1 MAAYAASVSLMHI
14 IDTIEHH
21 PSPPISI
28 DKQQVESL
36 TQIVTFLQEFLES
49 YKSPVADG
57 DEADPLEMRIVDAA
71 HAVEDVI
78 ESHIVNVIELGRSM
92 SPNEEFLQGY
102 VVDAA
107 HAAEEVNSRE
117 EVSCIDFYQD
127 LQQVIEEMNV
137 IKKEAMETSAEA
149 QPQRKVS
156 STHAGSLTSSSTV
169 KESMM
174 VGFDDVLLQLLDRLT
189 GGNRNRQI
197 IPITG
202 MGGIEKIAPQP

>member
-1 MAAYAASVSLMHI
+1 MAAYAAIVSLMNTI
-14 IDTIEHH
+14 NQIEHH

-57 DEADPLEMRIVDAA
+57 DEADPLEMRIADAA

-78 ESHIVNVIELGRSM
+78 ESHIVNVIKLGRS

-107 HAAEEVNSRE
+107 HGDEEVNSRE
-117 EVSCIDFYQD
+117 EV
-127 LQQVIEEMNV
+127 VEENCG
-137 IKKEAMETSAEA
+137 
-149 QPQRKVS
+149 KV
-156 STHAGSLTSSSTV
+156 
-169 KESMM
+169 
-174 VGFDDVLLQLLDRLT
+174 
-189 GGNRNRQI
+189 
-197 IPITG
+197 
-202 MGGIEKIAPQP
+202 